1 MNQQD
6 LDTVMTWLGS
16 QRFGFA
22 VSVSSQYAQ
31 WKAGRAK
38 ALSDRQIETAIRIYN
53 EAAEKVAAP
62 VKALVAEIEAV
73 VTDPTPEVL
82 AAIAAVEADVNA
94 AIGGDV
100 QASVRACAALK
111 AILALAT
118 GVVPEADP
126 REALVALVESNMSL
140 IPSGR
145 QHEFA
150 TSLCQQYRQ
159 RGSLSDRQWPY
170 VQKFAAHVEAV
181 LAEAERL
188 RIEAEAATLV
198 VQVRDRLVALTGSD
212 TVTHSIR
219 FCIASLPNDPTGEPL
234 FFGLIGWGK
243 SNTGCEKHVGAPGDV
258 RRIALGVERTKA
270 LVEALMRL
278 SDDAFLNAQAEYGKQ
293 MQTCGR
299 CGAPLTDAAS
309 RAAGFGPD
317 CASKAL

>member
-6 LDTVMTWLGS
+6 IDTVMTWLAG

-22 VSVSSQYAQ
+22 ISVSSQYQQ
-31 WKAGRAK
+31 WKAGRGK
-38 ALSDRQIETAIRIYN
+38 ALSDRQIETAVRIYN
-53 EAAEKVAAP
+53 EAHEKVAAP
-62 VKALVAEIEAV
+62 IRALVADIEAA

-94 AIGGDV
+94 AIGGDAAAAMR
-100 QASVRACAALK
+100 ASAALK
-111 AILALAT
+111 AILAMVT
-118 GVVPEADP
+118 GTVPEADP
-126 REALVALVESNMSL
+126 REALVALVEANLSL
-140 IPSGR
+140 VPSGR

-150 TSLCQQYRQ
+150 TSLVGQYRQ
-159 RGSLSDRQWPY
+159 KGSLSDRQWPY

-188 RIEAEAATLV
+188 QIEAEAATLV
-198 VQVRDRLVALTGSD
+198 ASVRDRLVALTGSD

-219 FCIASLPNDPTGEPL
+219 FCIPSLPDDPTGEPL

-243 SNTGCEKHVGAPGDV
+243 GNTGCEKHVGAPGDV
-258 RRIALGVERTKA
+258 RRIALGADRTKA
-270 LVEALMRL
+270 LVEALMGL